1 MTSCG
6 ENTIIGSEG
15 ENMIDINEERK
26 KILDGTYPSRIIS
39 GLKDFQIIL
48 EESAYE
54 EKEIK
59 IKTKDRGTIT
69 GMYIVPDEFDTDPDR
84 YGFQIEIG
92 EHEFDIVFLD
102 EIVEINVFSEAKRIF
117 RRNSRNIRL

>member
-1 MTSCG
+1 LTSCG

>member
-1 MTSCG
+1 
-6 ENTIIGSEG
+6 
-15 ENMIDINEERK
+15 MIDINEERK